1 MAQLPSLNSV
11 NKKRGDIGRQH
22 SAKSRDYGLDYTP
35 KTDYRVGQKFN
46 HKEHGDGNIVQVEP
60 TSPKEQAKEGS
71 AIIHVKF
78 SKKDQHGN
86 NVFKNVRLKAKV
98 LTPEMRGKTN
108 K

>member
-1 MAQLPSLNSV
+1 MRRGQQVGKDPIK
-11 NKKRGDIGRQH
+11 NKSARRGED
-22 SAKSRDYGLDYTP
+22 T
-35 KTDYRVGQKFN
+35 
-46 HKEHGDGNIVQVEP
+46 KEHGDGNIVQVEP